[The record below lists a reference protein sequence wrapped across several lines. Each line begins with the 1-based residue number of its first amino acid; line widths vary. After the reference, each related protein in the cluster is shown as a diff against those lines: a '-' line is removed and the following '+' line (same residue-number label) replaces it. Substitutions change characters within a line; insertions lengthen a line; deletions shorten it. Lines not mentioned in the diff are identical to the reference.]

1 MIYIDQNFI
10 FIWYFLGMLSH
21 ENDDS
26 DSDPAFSSE
35 FSSST
40 EINIKASE
48 KVSFAEDTQER
59 KKTRLKI

>member
-1 MIYIDQNFI
+1 
-10 FIWYFLGMLSH
+10 MLSH